1 MHEGY
6 TNFETWTIA
15 LALDNYR
22 ELYDLSRAIARLA
35 EKDTKKAP
43 QVLSGIWTRKEAA
56 RYLLADTLKEYFE
69 IRAEDYFDLPAP
81 FADLLSGALSSVNW
95 GEIAQEL
102 LEGKE

>member
-6 TNFETWTIA
+6 TNFETWAVA
-15 LALDNYR
+15 LAFDNYR
-22 ELYDLSRAIARLA
+22 ELYDLSRAAAGLA
-35 EKDTKKAP
+35 KSDAKKAH

-56 RYLLADTLKEYFE
+56 KYLLADTLKEYFE
-69 IRAEDYFDLPAP
+69 TRAEDFDLPAP

>member
-43 QVLSGIWTRKEAA
+43 QVLSGWTRKEAA

-69 IRAEDYFDLPAP
+69 IRAEDCFDLPAP